1 MMCKTGHV
9 VLLII
14 FVSVFLAGAVRAED
28 EARPGELIVEP
39 PMLICLGFE
48 WRIEGD
54 DNLNASAAVEYRRAG
69 VGEWRKALPL
79 CRISYSTR
87 LGEDGARLADKRTVH
102 ALTGS
107 ILNLE
112 EDTEYEVRLTLTD
125 PDGVSGEPTKTQTL
139 RTRAEPVPFRDGEVR
154 HVYPTRYKGEK
165 QQPAYRSIMH
175 AVNGFHP
182 WCDCYQTVHPNAAP
196 PGTVIK
202 LHPGKYSIDRFNY
215 REPTQRW
222 LHGTIT
228 LVADGAP
235 QKPIAIVGVGDG
247 EVIIDGGGNWNLFN
261 VMAADYLH
269 FENLTIQNTDIA
281 FHGGF
286 QGVMGCK
293 GLTVKN
299 CRMKNIVY
307 GVLAQDGRS
316 ENFYIA
322 DNRFIG
328 RNPGDRFNPRS
339 GGAWGKTE
347 AGYAV
352 NLSGKGHVVC
362 YNYAANFWDVINVFT
377 SAMADPFFG
386 QQARAIDIYNND
398 LYNATDNFIEADG
411 SFANTRIMRN
421 RCFNCLA
428 TPLSVQPVYQGPVYW
443 VRNVVFNAN
452 GAFKL
457 AGGRNVLAFHN
468 FLNGHQR
475 MDFTSHEV
483 FHNNVF
489 CGPAITSGG
498 RRKRGVLNV
507 NRVDDTVRDYNAF
520 RVAGERVDWM
530 FTAGDEQ
537 FRTLAAF
544 SEATGL
550 ERHGITFESYN
561 IFADAT
567 EATYADS
574 NEDPLVDPD
583 TVDLMPAD
591 GSPLIDAGVVISNIN
606 EDFEGDAPDVGPY
619 EKGRPN
625 PHYGPRTDLP
635 RELLLREPE
644 DTPAEHVPEPL
655 GEVVLRVNCGAEIPY
670 VDPAGKRWAADRKR
684 AEDRRGWTGQSGDVL
699 RRGVVQG
706 SPLQQM
712 LLRERYGM
720 DAYVFPVKNGA
731 YAVRLHFNEG
741 FLKAAGQRIFA
752 VTAEGSTVVD
762 GMDVLKT
769 AGGRNR
775 AMSREFEVKVND
787 GELRLEFSATEDNPM
802 ICGIEVFRK

>member
-1 MMCKTGHV
+1 MQKAGFQMAMC
-9 VLLII
+9 VLL
-14 FVSVFLAGAVRAED
+14 FVLLAGAVRAE
-28 EARPGELIVEP
+28 EAVVPGELIIEP
-39 PMLICLGFE
+39 PTLICLGFE

-54 DNLNASAAVEYRRAG
+54 DNLNASAEIEYRKAG
-69 VGEWRKALPL
+69 AGEWRKALPL
-79 CRISYSTR
+79 RRISYDTR
-87 LGEDGARLADKRTVH
+87 LGEDGGRLEEKRTVH

-107 ILNLE
+107 ILDLE
-112 EDTEYEVRLTLTD
+112 EDTEYEVRLTLVD
-125 PDGVSGEPTKTQTL
+125 PDGAEGEPVETVTL
-139 RTRAEPVPFRDGEVR
+139 RTRAEPVPFRGGEVR
-154 HVYPTRYKGEK
+154 HVYPPRYKGEK

-196 PGTVIK
+196 PGTIIK
-202 LHPGKYSIDRFNY
+202 LHPGKYRIDRFNY

-228 LVADGAP
+228 LVADGTP
-235 QKPIAIVGVGDG
+235 EKPIAIVGVGDG
-247 EVIIDGGGNWNLFN
+247 EVIIDGAGNWNLFN
-261 VMAADYLH
+261 VIAADYLY
-269 FENLTIQNTDIA
+269 FDNLTIQNTDIA

-299 CRMKNIVY
+299 CRMENVVY

-316 ENFYIA
+316 ENFYIG

-421 RCFNCLA
+421 RCFNCMA

-443 VRNVVFNAN
+443 VRNVVFNAK

-483 FHNNVF
+483 FYNNVF
-489 CGPAITSGG
+489 CGPAIESGD

-507 NRVDDTVRDYNAF
+507 KDVENTVRDYNAF

-530 FTAGDEQ
+530 FKAGDEQ
-537 FRTLAAF
+537 FRTLEAF
-544 SEATGL
+544 SRATGL
-550 ERHGITFESYN
+550 ERHGITFESYD
-561 IFADAT
+561 IFADAI

-619 EKGRPN
+619 EKGWPK

-635 RELLLREPE
+635 SELLLREPE
-644 DTPAEHVPEPL
+644 DTPAEYVPEPL

-670 VDPAGKRWAADRKR
+670 VDPAGNRWAADRKR
-684 AEDRRGWTGQSGDVL
+684 AEGRWGWTGESGDVL
-699 RRGVVQG
+699 RSGVAQG

-720 DAYVFPVKNGA
+720 DAYVFPVKNGT

-741 FLKAAGQRIFA
+741 FLKATGERIFT
-752 VTAEGSTVVD
+752 VTAEGETVVD
-762 GMDVLKT
+762 GMDVFKT

-775 AMSREFEVKVND
+775 ALSREFEVRVND

-802 ICGIEVFRK
+802 VCGIEVFRK